1 MIDTRKSVIL
11 NRLIITEGPVM
22 SLYILRTGK
31 CAGAV
36 NAVTGAGRPGA
47 MYVSGI
53 AQVREQTRRSGIV
66 L

>member
-1 MIDTRKSVIL
+1 
-11 NRLIITEGPVM
+11 M